1 MACATTSSILF
12 WRPPTD
18 PDRFLKNACSP
29 KPCLTVTQV
38 PLTLRI
44 KMDPEPRKKQL
55 ANIKKKDKGNPYA
68 SQKHVRIELEN
79 QYRHWKRINAP
90 DPT

>member
-1 MACATTSSILF
+1 
-12 WRPPTD
+12 
-18 PDRFLKNACSP
+18 
-29 KPCLTVTQV
+29 
-38 PLTLRI
+38 
-44 KMDPEPRKKQL
+44 MDPEPRKKQL

-90 DPT
+90 DPK

>member
-12 WRPPTD
+12 WRLSTD
-18 PDRFLKNACSP
+18 PTVLKKRLLATNVSQWYSRFRDA
-29 KPCLTVTQV
+29 
-38 PLTLRI
+38 RI
-44 KMDPEPRKKQL
+44 KDGSRASQE
-55 ANIKKKDKGNPYA
+55 AAFKKKDNPYA

-79 QYRHWKRINAP
+79 QYRHWTRISAP

>member
-1 MACATTSSILF
+1 
-12 WRPPTD
+12 
-18 PDRFLKNACSP
+18 
-29 KPCLTVTQV
+29 
-38 PLTLRI
+38 
-44 KMDPEPRKKQL
+44 MDPEPRKKQL

-79 QYRHWKRINAP
+79 QYRHWTRISAP